1 MSLIFNSNI
10 SLQFLGSS
18 QLVFFKM
25 ANIITWFEILVCF
38 LVQVMLLF
46 DVCNSRTYIYIY
58 ILAQTHAHIR
68 THIYH
73 RHFVGI
79 WGESSGIRGH
89 TFGMYINIHCFG
101 WFV

>member
-58 ILAQTHAHIR
+58 LHKHT
-68 THIYH
+68 
-73 RHFVGI
+73 
-79 WGESSGIRGH
+79 H
-89 TFGMYINIHCFG
+89 TFVHTYITDILWGFG
-101 WFV
+101 GRVVE